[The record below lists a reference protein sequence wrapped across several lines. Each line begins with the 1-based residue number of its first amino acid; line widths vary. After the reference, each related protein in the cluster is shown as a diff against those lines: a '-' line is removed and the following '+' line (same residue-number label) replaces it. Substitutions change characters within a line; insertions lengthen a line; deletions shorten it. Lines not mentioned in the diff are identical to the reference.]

1 VTLGWLCSYLQ
12 RVSRLTR
19 QSVPDVLSVDGDV
32 RAARQQEDRGHEE
45 PSTRC
50 NFSPPTVVR
59 GGDRRLDPRRGPVPG
74 SFPMNTRSPAGKAV

>member
-1 VTLGWLCSYLQ
+1 MALCYLQ

-19 QSVPDVLSVDGDV
+19 QSGSDVLSVDGDV

-50 NFSPPTVVR
+50 NFPPPTVVR
-59 GGDRRLDPRRGPVPG
+59 GGDRRVGPRPGPVPG
-74 SFPMNTRSPAGKAV
+74 SFPMNTRSPAGEAV